1 MSFGKKYS
9 YNKKIVDD
17 AVKYAES
24 KDVLIVH
31 AAGNDALD
39 IDKNVHFPCKKFE
52 NNNEEASNFI
62 DVGALNWKDSS
73 YIAAPFSNYGKKTVD
88 VFAPGVDIY
97 STKNGGGYLNES
109 GTSMACP
116 VTAGVAA
123 VLRSYYPSL
132 KAKDVKYIIKK
143 SADTKYKKKKI
154 ILPGA
159 KEEMEKQKFS
169 KLSQTGG
176 IVNLYNAVKLAEKMS
191 R

>member
-1 MSFGKKYS
+1 
-9 YNKKIVDD
+9 
-17 AVKYAES
+17 
-24 KDVLIVH
+24 
-31 AAGNDALD
+31 
-39 IDKNVHFPCKKFE
+39 
-52 NNNEEASNFI
+52 
-62 DVGALNWKDSS
+62 
-73 YIAAPFSNYGKKTVD
+73 